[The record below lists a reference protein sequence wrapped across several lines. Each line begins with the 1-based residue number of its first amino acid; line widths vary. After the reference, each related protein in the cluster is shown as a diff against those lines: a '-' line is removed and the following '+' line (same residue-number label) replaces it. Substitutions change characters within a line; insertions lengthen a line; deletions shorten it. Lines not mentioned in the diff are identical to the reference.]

1 MKKDYNLLGK
11 EKLVVNKHFT
21 TTEVPKD
28 FGYWDLKYGTLF
40 QKETEQLHHENYLS
54 LSVFKLEKYII
65 LSNLVSLNKVVP
77 FKLCLNSKFQNTL

>member
-11 EKLVVNKHFT
+11 EKLVVNKHFA

-40 QKETEQLHHENYLS
+40 QKETQQLHHANYLS
-54 LSVFKLEKYII
+54 LSVLELEKYII
-65 LSNLVSLNKVVP
+65 
-77 FKLCLNSKFQNTL
+77 